1 MSSETS
7 TNDVTAVEP
16 GWSVKTDDDH
26 KAGTIK
32 EVTDRYF
39 LVSSGTF
46 GGQELYLPLATLE
59 HVRPEFKEIGISLTQ
74 AEFEEGDWSQPPTEG
89 PRTSGAPLNESG
101 TIDVVPAGVDE
112 SAPRSDRDTRL
123 TD

>member
-16 GWSVKTDDDH
+16 GWSVRTDDDQ

-39 LVSSGTF
+39 LVSSG
-46 GGQELYLPLATLE
+46 GEDRYIPLATLD
-59 HVRPEFKEIGISLTQ
+59 HVRPEFKRIGISLTH

-112 SAPRSDRDTRL
+112 SAPRSDRETRL